1 MTTLAYAAAVT
12 IQKIWRGHIFTKAL
26 PYALFQQAQKRQIVT
41 NRSVTFAPGHVIHL
55 VKKLKYTD
63 IVGDWREGTN
73 YCLLG
78 KARNL
83 KQVSFMKHIL
93 ITRAFSTWKTVPEK
107 ASAPKIYGP
116 QWGDPPQDW
125 ELEGNRLGFED
136 YPSDEEHPPFDPD
149 ESQGHDWGDYDD
161 YSLGLYLAFH

>member
-1 MTTLAYAAAVT
+1 MTTLTYAAAVT
-12 IQKIWRGHIFTKAL
+12 IQKIWRGHIFAKAL

-55 VKKLKYTD
+55 FKKLKYTD

-73 YCLLG
+73 YCMLG
-78 KARNL
+78 EARNM

-107 ASAPKIYGP
+107 VSAPKIYGP

-125 ELEGNRLGFED
+125 ELEGNRWDFED
-136 YPSDEEHPPFDPD
+136 YPSDEEQPPFEPD

-161 YSLGLYLAFH
+161 YMNERQYYFH